1 MTRKIMIFA
10 VLSLAICSSGCI
22 RKPYEASYD
31 RSKLASLSLYGRML
45 STCPP
50 GQKHVCQQQYE
61 TFFNDC
67 SRVHTDVTTRLA
79 CETEMELTFK

>member
-1 MTRKIMIFA
+1 MAKKGVFFVMIGL
-10 VLSLAICSSGCI
+10 VMCGSGCI

-45 STCPP
+45 STCPA
-50 GQKHVCQQQYE
+50 GQKHMCQQQYE